1 MGRCKAFQD
10 LGPEITFP
18 HILVPQTSHTTSPY
32 KEKSNRFKHLI
43 GGVTKGMGWEELSW
57 PSEK

>member
-18 HILVPQTSHTTSPY
+18 HILVPQTSHRTSPY
-32 KEKSNRFKHLI
+32 KEKSNMVFGTEAMIKRDGLGDLFKC
-43 GGVTKGMGWEELSW
+43 
-57 PSEK
+57 